1 MLEYKIP
8 TELSTPHAV
17 ATRNR
22 RPNLAK
28 WKRRKTDEI
37 VLNGGG
43 DGVVGAS
50 STL

>member
-1 MLEYKIP
+1 MQLQPVTVDQTY
-8 TELSTPHAV
+8 
-17 ATRNR
+17 
-22 RPNLAK
+22 PNGK
-28 WKRRKTDEI
+28 EEEKKDEI